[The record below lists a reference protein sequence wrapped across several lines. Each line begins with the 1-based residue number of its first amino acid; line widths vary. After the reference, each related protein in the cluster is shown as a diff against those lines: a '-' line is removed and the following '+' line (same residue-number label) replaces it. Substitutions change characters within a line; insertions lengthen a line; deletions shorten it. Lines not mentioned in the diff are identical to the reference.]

1 MRQPLTGV
9 KYACENDVSAT
20 VESRSTVFKLTGR
33 QLLFGTKTQV
43 TARTGRIIFFA
54 GDITMSKI
62 NHEHA
67 RARQRGRE
75 AARDDPE
82 FVLRRIGNGT
92 RVERGKLRKITCR
105 GCGRERY
112 VVISPTETR
121 RRARCAACGSSIEL

>member
-1 MRQPLTGV
+1 V

-43 TARTGRIIFFA
+43 TARTGRIIVSA
-54 GDITMSKI
+54 GDITISKI

-82 FVLRRIGNGT
+82 FALHRLAGGS
-92 RVERGKLRKITCR
+92 RVERSKFRLVICP
-105 GCGRERY
+105 GCWRERY
-112 VVISPTETR
+112 LVIAPTER
-121 RRARCAACGSSIEL
+121 RRARCTECGVIVDLEGRAPR